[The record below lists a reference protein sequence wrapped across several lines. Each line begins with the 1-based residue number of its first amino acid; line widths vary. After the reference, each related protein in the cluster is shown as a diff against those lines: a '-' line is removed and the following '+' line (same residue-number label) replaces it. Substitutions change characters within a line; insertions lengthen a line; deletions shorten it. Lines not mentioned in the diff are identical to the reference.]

1 MNNETI
7 LQKDKVLIVEDDKAI
22 RESLQDILE
31 LKGYEVF
38 TAMNGR
44 KGLVAVIKEKPDLV
58 ICDVNM
64 PEMSGFELLQGLNDC
79 MEKEIV
85 PPFLFLTARATSE
98 DIRKGMELGA
108 DDYLTKPFN
117 PLELLEIVKSKIS
130 KRKKILSYAAVGE
143 KNRISSEL
151 HDGIQQLLVASQMGF
166 KTIKE
171 DITKQLDYETQ
182 NIFERSLDF
191 LIEASNEV
199 RNISHEIIEKKEID
213 LKAKIELLFKHLKD
227 TVEIDTYFTYNAN
240 QELDNFKKIE
250 LLKIVQESVNNVLK
264 YSLAKSLVVN
274 IENTHNGGKIL
285 IKDDGVGFDIEKVK
299 QGNGIENM
307 KKRAEKIGASFE
319 LESKLKKG
327 TTITLNW

>member
-1 MNNETI
+1 MNNETT
-7 LQKDKVLIVEDDKAI
+7 LQKDKVLVVEDDKAI

-38 TAMNGR
+38 TSVNGR

-58 ICDVNM
+58 ICDINM
-64 PEMSGFELLQGLNDC
+64 PLMNGFELLQSLNEC

-85 PPFLFLTARATSE
+85 PPFLFLTARATNS

-108 DDYLTKPFN
+108 DDYITKPFN

-130 KRKKILSYAAVGE
+130 KRKKIISYAAFGE

-171 DITKQLDYETQ
+171 EVTKQVDYDTQ

-199 RNISHEIIEKKEID
+199 RNISHEIVEKKEID

-227 TVEIDTYFTYNAN
+227 TGEIDTYFIYNVN
-240 QELDNFKKIE
+240 KELDNFKKMQ
-250 LLKIVQESVNNVLK
+250 K
-264 YSLAKSLVVN
+264 A
-274 IENTHNGGKIL
+274 
-285 IKDDGVGFDIEKVK
+285 
-299 QGNGIENM
+299 
-307 KKRAEKIGASFE
+307 
-319 LESKLKKG
+319 
-327 TTITLNW
+327 